1 MGRLSGKTILVTGA
15 ASGIGRAALDLFARE
30 GASLVAVDRE
40 ERLLAEAVAAL
51 EAEAIAVVADVS
63 DPKAVEAVFAEAL
76 EEFGRLHGVAHFA
89 GVAHS
94 ALSWNLPLEAWEKVL
109 RVNLTGSFLV
119 ARKAGEV
126 LEEGGSLVLTGS
138 VAGLGAFGLA
148 HYAAGKLGVV
158 GLARTLALEL
168 ARKGVR
174 VNVLLPGLIQTP
186 LTAGLPPWAWEQEV
200 GASPLGRAGRPE
212 EVAQAALFLLSEE
225 SAYITGQA
233 LYVDG
238 GRSIVGPPGLPPGFG
253 PKGGERHAHVL

>member
-94 ALSWNLPLEAWEKVL
+94 ALSWNLPSEAWEKVL

-126 LEEGGSLVLTGS
+126 LEEGEAWSSRAPWPAWAPSASPT
-138 VAGLGAFGLA
+138 
-148 HYAAGKLGVV
+148 
-158 GLARTLALEL
+158 
-168 ARKGVR
+168 
-174 VNVLLPGLIQTP
+174 TP
-186 LTAGLPPWAWEQEV
+186 PASWAWWAWPAPWPWSSPV
-200 GASPLGRAGRPE
+200 RASGSTSSSPA
-212 EVAQAALFLLSEE
+212 S
-225 SAYITGQA
+225 SK
-233 LYVDG
+233 
-238 GRSIVGPPGLPPGFG
+238 PP
-253 PKGGERHAHVL
+253 

>member
-15 ASGIGRAALDLFARE
+15 ASGMGRAALDLFARE

-174 VNVLLPGLIQTP
+174 VPGQR
-186 LTAGLPPWAWEQEV
+186 PPPRPHPNPHDG
-200 GASPLGRAGRPE
+200 GASPLGLGA
-212 EVAQAALFLLSEE
+212 
-225 SAYITGQA
+225 
-233 LYVDG
+233 G
-238 GRSIVGPPGLPPGFG
+238 GRRLAPGPGRKARRGGPSRPLSPFGGGGFHHRPCPLRGRRAFGL
-253 PKGGERHAHVL
+253 ERDLEGRD

>member
-158 GLARTLALEL
+158 GLARTLALEAGVPVMPASPVLPDSL
-168 ARKGVR
+168 AECLKYADEIGYPVMLKASWGGGGRGMR
-174 VNVLLPGLIQTP
+174 VIENPSQLEELLPMARREAKA
-186 LTAGLPPWAWEQEV
+186 AG
-200 GASPLGRAGRPE
+200 
-212 EVAQAALFLLSEE
+212 
-225 SAYITGQA
+225 
-233 LYVDG
+233 
-238 GRSIVGPPGLPPGFG
+238 
-253 PKGGERHAHVL
+253 

>member
-119 ARKAGEV
+119 ARKAG
-126 LEEGGSLVLTGS
+126 
-138 VAGLGAFGLA
+138 
-148 HYAAGKLGVV
+148 
-158 GLARTLALEL
+158 
-168 ARKGVR
+168 
-174 VNVLLPGLIQTP
+174 
-186 LTAGLPPWAWEQEV
+186 
-200 GASPLGRAGRPE
+200 
-212 EVAQAALFLLSEE
+212 
-225 SAYITGQA
+225 
-233 LYVDG
+233 
-238 GRSIVGPPGLPPGFG
+238 
-253 PKGGERHAHVL
+253 